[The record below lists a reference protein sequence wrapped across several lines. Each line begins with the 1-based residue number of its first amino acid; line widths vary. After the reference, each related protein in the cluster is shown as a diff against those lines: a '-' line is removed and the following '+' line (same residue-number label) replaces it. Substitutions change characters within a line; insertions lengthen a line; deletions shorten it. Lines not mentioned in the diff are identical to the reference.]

1 MESLEETLE
10 EALTTLPEIDL
21 KTLSLFGI
29 PATTLVAVLAA
40 VLMVVLAVHGFQRGF
55 IAELSP
61 VLALVACVAA
71 VDFAAPFVR
80 KYVPVDWGRGI
91 RAVVYLLLIVLVF
104 SLVHLLLKGVG
115 LTFRKIPLIG
125 FTTGLLGLIC
135 GVVEALC
142 LIFLLQKA
150 FEMDLFGAI
159 RHTFETFV

>member
-1 MESLEETLE
+1 METLE

-61 VLALVACVAA
+61 VLALAACVAA
-71 VDFAAPFVR
+71 VYFAAPFVR
-80 KYVPVDWGRGI
+80 KYVPVDW
-91 RAVVYLLLIVLVF
+91 VVYLLLIVLVF

-150 FEMDLFGAI
+150 LEMDLFGAI